1 MTEKDQIDF
10 FTPPLQQL
18 GEESPL
24 EILKN
29 ECVEIMMKNIQQLTP
44 KEIRHLIRKG
54 KWSKPTAGI
63 AMGYAQANLVILPQ
77 RYAFDFLLFCQRNP
91 KPCPLLEVLEPGE
104 FQTKFLSSGADIR
117 TDIPRYH
124 LYHQGKLQKTL
135 KEIKRLWKSDWV
147 SFLLGCSFSF
157 EEALLRA
164 NIPVRHI
171 EENKNVPMFI
181 SSIPC
186 KSAGVFHGPL
196 VVTMRPIPPN
206 KVTQAVRIT
215 SRYASV
221 HGAPIHIGDPL
232 TIGIKD
238 LRKPDFG
245 DPVTMKKGEV
255 PVFWAC
261 GVTPQAVVMKT
272 RPDLCITHVP
282 GHMFISDLLNEELAV
297 L

>member
-1 MTEKDQIDF
+1 
-10 FTPPLQQL
+10 
-18 GEESPL
+18 
-24 EILKN
+24 
-29 ECVEIMMKNIQQLTP
+29 MKNIRQPTP
-44 KEIRHLIRKG
+44 KEIRNLIRKG
-54 KWSKPTAGI
+54 KWNKPTAGL

-77 RYAFDFLLFCQRNP
+77 KYAFDFLLFCQKNP

-104 FQTKFLSSGADIR
+104 FRTKFLSLDADIR
-117 TDIPRYH
+117 TDIP
-124 LYHQGKLQKTL
+124 LYNIYRKGRLQNTV
-135 KEIKRLWKSDWV
+135 KEIKNFWKEDFV

-157 EEALLRA
+157 EEAMLRA
-164 NIPVRHI
+164 KIPVRHI

-181 SSIPC
+181 THIPC
-186 KSAGVFHGPL
+186 KPAGVFHGPM
-196 VVTMRPIPPN
+196 VVTMRPIPSEQ
-206 KVTQAVRIT
+206 VARAVQIT

-221 HGAPIHIGDPL
+221 HGAPIHIGEPS

-245 DPVTMKKGEV
+245 DSVTVKKGEI

-261 GVTPQAVVMKT
+261 GVTPQAVVMKA

-282 GHMFISDLLNEELAV
+282 GHMFISDLLNEELAS

>member
-1 MTEKDQIDF
+1 
-10 FTPPLQQL
+10 
-18 GEESPL
+18 
-24 EILKN
+24 
-29 ECVEIMMKNIQQLTP
+29 MKNVQQLTP
-44 KEIRHLIRKG
+44 KEIRDLIRKG
-54 KWSKPTAGI
+54 KWDKPTAGL

-77 RYAFDFLLFCQRNP
+77 KYAFDFLLFCQRNP

-104 FQTKFLSSGADIR
+104 FRTKVLSLDADIR
-117 TDIPRYH
+117 TDVPRYNIFRD
-124 LYHQGKLQKTL
+124 GKLQNTVN
-135 KEIKRLWKSDWV
+135 EIRSFWKSDFV

-181 SSIPC
+181 THIPC
-186 KSAGVFHGPL
+186 KPAGVFHGPM
-196 VVTMRPIPPN
+196 VVTMRPVPLD
-206 KVTQAVRIT
+206 KVTRAVQIT

-221 HGAPIHIGDPL
+221 HGAPIHIGDPS

-245 DPVTMKKGEV
+245 DPVAIKKREV

-272 RPDLCITHVP
+272 KPELCITHAP
-282 GHMFISDLLNEELAV
+282 GHMFISDLLNEELAI

>member
-1 MTEKDQIDF
+1 
-10 FTPPLQQL
+10 
-18 GEESPL
+18 
-24 EILKN
+24 
-29 ECVEIMMKNIQQLTP
+29 MKTVRQLTP

-54 KWSKPTAGI
+54 KWDKPTAGVS
-63 AMGYAQANLVILPQ
+63 MGYAQANLVILPQ
-77 RYAFDFLLFCQRNP
+77 KYAFDFLLFCQRNS

-104 FQTKFLSSGADIR
+104 FMTKFLSLDADIR

-124 LYHQGKLQKTL
+124 IYQKGKLLKTV
-135 KEIKRLWKSDWV
+135 KKITSFWKSDFV

-157 EEALLRA
+157 EEAMLRA
-164 NIPVRHI
+164 SIPVRHI

-186 KSAGVFHGPL
+186 KPAGVFHGPL
-196 VVTMRPIPPN
+196 VVTMRPIPSD
-206 KVTQAVRIT
+206 KVTQAVQIT

-221 HGAPIHIGDPL
+221 HGAPIHIGDPS

-245 DPVTMKKGEV
+245 DPVTIKRKEI

-272 RPDLCITHVP
+272 RPDLCITHAP

>member
-1 MTEKDQIDF
+1 
-10 FTPPLQQL
+10 
-18 GEESPL
+18 
-24 EILKN
+24 
-29 ECVEIMMKNIQQLTP
+29 MKNVQQLTP
-44 KEIRHLIRKG
+44 KKIRDLIRKG
-54 KWSKPTAGI
+54 NWDKPTAGL

-77 RYAFDFLLFCQRNP
+77 KYAFDFLLFCQRNP
-91 KPCPLLEVLEPGE
+91 KPCPLLEVLEPGK
-104 FQTKFLSSGADIR
+104 FKTKFLSLDADIR

-124 LYHQGKLQKTL
+124 IYQKGKLQKTV
-135 KEIKRLWKSDWV
+135 KEIKRLWKPDFV

-181 SSIPC
+181 THIACTP
-186 KSAGVFHGPL
+186 AGIFHGPM
-196 VVTMRPIPPN
+196 VVTMRPIPSDQ
-206 KVTQAVRIT
+206 VTRAVQIT

-221 HGAPIHIGDPL
+221 HGAPIHIGDPSA
-232 TIGIKD
+232 IGIKD

-245 DPVTMKKGEV
+245 DPVTIKRREV

-261 GVTPQAVVMKT
+261 GVTPQAAVMKT
-272 RPDLCITHVP
+272 KPDLCITHAP
-282 GHMFISDLLNEELAV
+282 GYMFISDLLNEELAV